1 MMSTAATTASDS
13 ETHGDNTVMSI
24 HSLISPAAAVAAPSA
39 SHAATPTA
47 ASRSAATPGGTARPE
62 AAKSA
67 NGTAAAIIAE
77 ATESAAQT
85 LKEAAGGDR
94 QAKKLLQSHSHPSL
108 GKHVNIKA

>member
-1 MMSTAATTASDS
+1 MMMSTAATTASHS

-24 HSLISPAAAVAAPSA
+24 HSLISPAVAAPGA
-39 SHAATPTA
+39 RHAATPTA
-47 ASRSAATPGGTARPE
+47 TSGSAATP
-62 AAKSA
+62 
-67 NGTAAAIIAE
+67 AAAAIAE

>member
-24 HSLISPAAAVAAPSA
+24 HSLISPAAVAAPSA

-47 ASRSAATPGGTARPE
+47 ASRSAATP
-62 AAKSA
+62 
-67 NGTAAAIIAE
+67 AAAAIAE

-85 LKEAAGGDR
+85 LKEAGGGDR
-94 QAKKLLQSHSHPSL
+94 QAKKLLQSHLHPSL